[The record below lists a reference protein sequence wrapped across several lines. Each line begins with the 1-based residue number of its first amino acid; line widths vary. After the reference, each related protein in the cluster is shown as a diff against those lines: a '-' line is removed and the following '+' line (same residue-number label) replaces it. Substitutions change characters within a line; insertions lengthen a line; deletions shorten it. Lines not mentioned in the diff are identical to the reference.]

1 MNRINYEKLAQN
13 HKKVSFIWYGRKI
26 VGNAFDYD
34 DPEDEEDGPVTLS
47 LDNET
52 TNSNIYEV
60 YFIPDIKDLKVLD

>member
-13 HKKVSFIWYGRKI
+13 HKKVLFTWYGRKI
-26 VGNAFDYD
+26 VVYAFDYD

-52 TNSNIYEV
+52 TNSNIYKV
-60 YFIPDIKDLKVLD
+60 YFIPDIKYLKVLD